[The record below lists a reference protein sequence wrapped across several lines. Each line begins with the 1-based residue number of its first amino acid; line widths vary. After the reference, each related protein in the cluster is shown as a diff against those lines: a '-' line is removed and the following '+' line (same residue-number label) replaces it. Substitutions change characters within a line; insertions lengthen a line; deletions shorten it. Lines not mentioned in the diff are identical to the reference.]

1 MSDGVL
7 LHVKRRLTS
16 SPSSQS
22 LSRSNTASPV
32 NGRGNPRSTR
42 SRASSVNDRF
52 NTIDE
57 DEPLPPPRRPTI
69 SSSRV
74 PSGANS
80 PMKELPGFDLP
91 TRPGGIRSA
100 SSTGFEGPMSSS
112 YNARSESPANMP
124 RLTRVPTEPSTLLGA
139 RSNLRITKSRDSSQ
153 PPPSSSHEGVFG
165 DDQSSDNG
173 YSRYDELQRTASY
186 GQDGS
191 GTARKAP
198 PPPPPS
204 RASKPKPPPP
214 PMKRSAL
221 STSEVPQ
228 YR

>member
-1 MSDGVL
+1 MHANPL
-7 LHVKRRLTS
+7 LTDRIS
-16 SPSSQS
+16 STQQ

-32 NGRGNPRSTR
+32 NGRGGYPLERRNTR
-42 SRASSVNDRF
+42 SRASSINDRF

-57 DEPLPPPRRPTI
+57 DEPLPAPRRPTI
-69 SSSRV
+69 SSRV

-91 TRPGGIRSA
+91 TRPSIRSA

-112 YNARSESPANMP
+112 YNATRSESPANMP

-139 RSNLRITKSRDSSQ
+139 RSNLRITKSRDNSQ
-153 PPPSSSHEGVFG
+153 PPSEGVFA
-165 DDQSSDNG
+165 DDASE
-173 YSRYDELQRTASY
+173 YSRYDEQLQRTASY
-186 GQDGS
+186 GQDG
-191 GTARKAP
+191 GMAKKAP

-221 STSEVPQ
+221 STSEVPG
-228 YR
+228 YH